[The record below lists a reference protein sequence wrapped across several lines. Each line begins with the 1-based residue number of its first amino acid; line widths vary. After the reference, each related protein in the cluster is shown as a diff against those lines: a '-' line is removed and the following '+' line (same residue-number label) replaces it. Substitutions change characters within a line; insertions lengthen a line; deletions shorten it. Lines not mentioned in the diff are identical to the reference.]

1 MMSYKISIIT
11 VVFNLLKTQREKQF
25 RQCVESIHQENKG
38 QIEHLVIDGGST
50 DGSVK
55 ILDEYAKKGW
65 LKYISEADNG
75 IYDAMNKGIKIANGE
90 YVWFINSDDYIFPGS
105 VSALLNHNDFG
116 KVDVFVCGVNEYNEK
131 DNKITTRIPY
141 ELDDKMYFGFMVSHQ
156 GIIYKKALHQRL
168 GEYNTH
174 YKIAADWDFYL
185 RVYEDKSCNIK
196 NLYRTVAAFR
206 LGGISDNP
214 KKEIHQLHLSE
225 RAQIIS
231 RYFPELSPTD
241 CDFLSRAVWKD
252 NEEIYKYFSDKKSD
266 AYSHKFIQALKILC
280 QRNPLDKVE
289 RIPFE
294 YTKSDMINQL
304 SDLPIIEP
312 PYNQKEN
319 KIVLCLASDANYE
332 PHLYVAIKS
341 ALSNISPDVNAYIYI
356 LDGGIVQKNNF
367 YQLENE
373 KVKISFIDMREQFIC
388 ASESRHLTRATYYRL
403 GIFWLF
409 RKFDRVLYIDADS
422 LLLDD
427 IAKLY
432 QLDMGNKLIA
442 GALDSN
448 VWQKSLYSKIISWSN
463 FKGSYHDYCCQYLNM
478 SDNRSNFYFNA
489 GVILLNLGKMDLE
502 KKRQKLSKLLERD
515 YYSHDQD
522 ILNCLFSENELYILP
537 CTWNYYNISNSLKEK
552 DYLMETPQNDYFNM
566 MCEPSLVSLII
577 KPWEIK
583 NLNCDF
589 ANNYWQYLR
598 ASPYYDMLLS
608 KLKLQAMTNQGS
620 SKINYKLFGILPL
633 LKIKHNSTQSIYK
646 LLGFLP
652 LIKVKRSKRDVI
664 SVLGIPLFRIQ
675 KKKKYRVVKF
685 LNLLPILK
693 IS

>member
-1 MMSYKISIIT
+1 MSYKISIIT

-25 RQCVESIHQENKG
+25 RHCVESIHQENKG

-75 IYDAMNKGIKIANGE
+75 IYDAMNKGVRLAQGE
-90 YVWFINSDDYIFPGS
+90 YVWFINSDDYVIEGA
-105 VSALLNHNDFG
+105 VATILEQYDFG
-116 KVDVFVCGVNEYNEK
+116 QVDMFVCGVCNLGVGDK
-131 DNKITTRIPY
+131 QISVSVPKLI
-141 ELDDKMYFGFMVSHQ
+141 DDGVYLTGTPCHQ
-156 GIIYKKALHQRL
+156 GIVYKKELHRRL
-168 GEYNTH
+168 GDYNSQ
-174 YKIAADWDFYL
+174 YKIAADWDFFL
-185 RVYEDKSCNIK
+185 RVYDDKSCNIK
-196 NLYRTVAAFR
+196 NLYRAVAAFR
-206 LGGISDNP
+206 LGGLSGSND
-214 KKEIHQLHLSE
+214 KKIIEQHLSE
-225 RAQIIS
+225 RAEIIS
-231 RYFPELSPTD
+231 HHFPELSNAD
-241 CDFLSRAVWKD
+241 CEFLSRAIWKSND
-252 NEEIYKYFSDKKSD
+252 EIYRYFSDQKSD
-266 AYSHKFIQALKILC
+266 NYSPKFIKALKILC

-289 RIPFE
+289 RIPFK
-294 YTKSDMINQL
+294 YTKSDMINKL

-312 PYNQKEN
+312 PYKEKEN

-341 ALSNISPDVNAYIYI
+341 ALSKISPDANVYIYI
-356 LDGGIVQKNNF
+356 LDGGIVQKENF
-367 YQLENE
+367 YQLENQ

-432 QLDMGNKLIA
+432 QLEMGNKLIA
-442 GALDSN
+442 GAIDSC
-448 VWQKSLYSKIISWSN
+448 VWQRSLYSKIISWSN

-478 SDNRSNFYFNA
+478 SENRSNFYFNA
-489 GVILLNLGKMDLE
+489 GVILLNLEKMDLE
-502 KKRQKLSKLLERD
+502 KKRQKLSQLLERD

-522 ILNCLFSENELYILP
+522 ILNCLFSENEVFVLP
-537 CTWNYYNISNSLKEK
+537 RNWNYYNITNTLKEN
-552 DYLMETPQNDYFNM
+552 DYLDDKTKHDYFNM
-566 MCEPSLVSLII
+566 MIAPSLVSLII

-620 SKINYKLFGILPL
+620 SKINYKLFGLLPL

-646 LLGFLP
+646 LFGILP
-652 LIKVKRSKRDVI
+652 LVKIKRAKRDAI
-664 SVLGIPLFRIQ
+664 SILGTPLFRIQ
-675 KKKKYRVVKF
+675 KKKKYRVIKF